1 MIYAYIFVMAGVT
14 YLIRMLP
21 LTLIQKKITNVYI
34 RSFLYYIPYACLT
47 AMTFPAILYATESPV
62 SALLG
67 FAAAIILALKRKSLV
82 TVAVFACAVVFAAE
96 RIIEFIP

>member
-21 LTLIQKKITNVYI
+21 LTLVQKKITNVYV

-47 AMTFPAILYATESPV
+47 AMTFPAVLYAASSPI
-62 SALLG
+62 AAFCG
-67 FAAAIILALKRKSLV
+67 FIMAAFMGLRKKSLIV
-82 TVAVFACAVVFAAE
+82 VALSACTVVFLVE
-96 RIIEFIP
+96 RIVEFL